1 MKNAGGV
8 DNHHLANLKKTNSVI
23 QNFNQAKQCKMRFFR
38 RVTLLESVTLIVG
51 VTFIFVVDL
60 GDAFAMG
67 LHQKSSG
74 VTLMDSVT
82 VWTIFSTGRLGV
94 ALIDCVTVM
103 IRCVAK

>member
-1 MKNAGGV
+1 VFFQTFGKNMKNAGGV

-60 GDAFAMG
+60 GDAF
-67 LHQKSSG
+67 G
-74 VTLMDSVT
+74 VTPKKQWRDAHGQRHSLDDFQHRK
-82 VWTIFSTGRLGV
+82 VWRRTH
-94 ALIDCVTVM
+94 
-103 IRCVAK
+103 